1 LSALLQK
8 KSNNAAI
15 IVMFPLY
22 FYQGLKPLA
31 MLFRPVMA
39 GEFDAIK
46 LPLLYGDFCI
56 E

>member
-1 LSALLQK
+1 MLLPR
-8 KSNNAAI
+8 ADTLGY
-15 IVMFPLY
+15 VMS
-22 FYQGLKPLA
+22 
-31 MLFRPVMA
+31 PVRA